1 MDWQMET
8 TRTARAVN
16 LSHRGITIKVG
27 YFNLEINKS
36 LLAFRD
42 IKV

>member
-16 LSHRGITIKVG
+16 LSHRGITG